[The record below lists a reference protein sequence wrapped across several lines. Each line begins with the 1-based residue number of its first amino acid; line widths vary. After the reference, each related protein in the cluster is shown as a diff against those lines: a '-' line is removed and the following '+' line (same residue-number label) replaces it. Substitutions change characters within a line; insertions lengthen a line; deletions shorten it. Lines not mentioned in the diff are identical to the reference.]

1 MIMRALV
8 LAKAIRLV
16 TCLALAASGSV
27 ACADSLQSN
36 DREWQSFENQMM
48 VDEYN
53 QSFRENRR
61 QLRSNFRAA
70 AEDAFGSVGIPEPAV
85 GYMGAAIGLAIR
97 DSRFHLN
104 DSKTLSLELMD
115 LTQDNRGVF
124 FGYRKR
130 W

>member
-8 LAKAIRLV
+8 HSKAIPII
-16 TCLALAASGSV
+16 TCFALIASGHI
-27 ACADSLQSN
+27 ARAHGPQDN
-36 DREWQSFENQMM
+36 GHEWQSFENQIM

-53 QSFRENRR
+53 QSFRKNRR
-61 QLRSNFRAA
+61 QLRSRFRSA
-70 AEDAFGSVGIPEPAV
+70 AENAFSTVGIPERAV

-97 DSRFHLN
+97 DSKFHLN
-104 DSKTLSLELMD
+104 DSKSLSLELMD
-115 LTQDNRGVF
+115 LTQDKREIF